1 MRAWMRTAYATTS
14 RSPFKCKCNLLHLR
28 PRASELAERNY
39 AFAPPATREIGAR
52 RNRRSAFGCNERET
66 CTLTGDST
74 GSIAGVPAAVLAEIG
89 CRALRAVNGR
99 RTIIVS
105 EGAGLAPRP
114 VIVGVADFVR
124 QQLKPGM
131 VVAPRLGQGRRHGQ
145 SDQNCGG

>member
-89 CRALRAVNGR
+89 CRTLRAVNGR
-99 RTIIVS
+99 RTIIIGQ
-105 EGAGLAPRP
+105 GAGQGPRP
-114 VIVGVADFVR
+114 VIMQEANFVG
-124 QQLKPGM
+124 QHIKPN
-131 VVAPRLGQGRRHGQ
+131 VVAPRLDQARRHGQ
-145 SDQNCGG
+145 GGQNCGG